1 MQAAETSSE
10 LTTKASQGG
19 FEHGGGSQLLSS
31 KLSVAFLQKKKEKET
46 LSAVNRTAC
55 DPCLLSNPFTLSP
68 V

>member
-10 LTTKASQGG
+10 LTTEASQGG

-31 KLSVAFLQKKKEKET
+31 KLRVASLQKKEKET